1 MNDWDSPGAAPAGPA
16 PTLRPPLDLSVYLV
30 TDTGLC
36 GSIGVPETVRRAVA
50 AGVTVVQLRDPDAT
64 DEEFTALGRQV
75 ARALVGTGTP
85 LIVNDRVHL
94 VEAIGAQGAHVG
106 QGDLGVVQARRIL
119 GDDAYLGLSIH
130 TLDELDDA
138 RAWPDLTDYLGVGPL
153 RATTSKLDHRE
164 VRGLDHLH
172 VLSAASPWPCVAIGG
187 VKAADAAGLRAV
199 GLEGMA
205 VISAIC
211 GQDDIEAATR
221 ALVEAWA
228 AAAPTPEHDGGRRR
242 W

>member
-1 MNDWDSPGAAPAGPA
+1 MSDWDSPGAAPAGPA
-16 PTLRPPLDLSVYLV
+16 PRLRPPLDLSLYLV

-36 GSIGVPETVRRAVA
+36 GSLGVPETVRRAVA

-75 ARALVGTGTP
+75 AAALVGTGVP
-85 LIVNDRVHL
+85 LLVNDRVHL

-106 QGDLGVVQARRIL
+106 QNDIGVVQARRVL

-138 RAWPDLTDYLGVGPL
+138 RAWPDLTDYLGIGPL
-153 RATTSKLDHRE
+153 RATTSKPDHQE
-164 VRGLDHLH
+164 VRGLDHLR
-172 VLSAASPWPCVAIGG
+172 VLAAASPWPCVAIGG
-187 VKAADAAGLRAV
+187 VKAKDAAGLRSV

-211 GQDDIEAATR
+211 GQDDIGSATR

-228 AAAPTPEHDGGRRR
+228 AAAPTPERDGERGR